1 MISSRVH
8 CFPVTYSSASQKTQ
22 QRYGYY
28 ELQNEAQTHL
38 DSSKPRTVNVL
49 STSAGAGKVKAVL
62 FLRNK
67 DLLH

>member
-67 DLLH
+67 DLFH